1 MNNKKYSK
9 IIVFALSLALLIG
22 AAVGIVANAENS
34 ESAPEILA
42 KNIEYGDTL
51 KFMVAINPESVGG
64 EGKTVTFSVYEG
76 DPDNNGKML
85 GKSATAV
92 YEDTSETNLE
102 VDFAYIGTATYGI
115 SPLAYGENYYL
126 VVECDGAK
134 TVTQYSA
141 IEYFLERLYGDDIIN
156 ATEEA
161 ALLQKE
167 IYENAIAYGAS
178 VQKYA
183 AYEGKF
189 TGTNVADYNYVKVN
203 GGTINGASTAIVADG
218 DVTVALTEAVPSG
231 KEHTGWSITVGDET
245 AKVTGN
251 TVTITDSCTIAPI
264 FEANGSVE
272 TVSEG
277 ETFDNQPEANSD
289 GYYAVNKVI
298 ARGKKGTETDTAIFN
313 VVADPKDSGNYVAQL
328 GKTAYG
334 VDNSKSATY
343 LVSYTSRK
351 TAPSLIVFE
360 TKILINS
367 IDATGS
373 ESDLTIL
380 QVGMSKG
387 ATTSHL
393 LNLKQDVDGGEY
405 FYFSY
410 GKEADGSTIAE
421 SNEANRVAF
430 GEWAAVRIEVEN
442 TGELETT
449 VTRLYVNNIFAGEY
463 TGGGS
468 KSTNDMDSGAICY
481 LAGFNP
487 TVYIDN
493 SSIKETSL
501 AQ

>member
-51 KFMVAINPESVGG
+51 KFMVAIDPESVGG

-102 VDFAYIGTATYGI
+102 VDSAYIGTATYGI

-161 ALLQKE
+161 ELLQKD
-167 IYENAIAYGAS
+167 IYENAIAYGSS

-183 AYEGKF
+183 KYEGKF
-189 TGTNVADYNYVKVN
+189 NGTNVADYNYVKVE

-218 DVTVALTEAVPSG
+218 DVTVALTETVPSG
-231 KEHTGWSITVGDET
+231 KKHTGWSITVGDET
-245 AKVTGN
+245 AEVTGN

-277 ETFDNQPEANSD
+277 ETFDTQPAVND
-289 GYYAVNKVI
+289 AGYYAVNKII
-298 ARGKKGTETDTAIFN
+298 ARGTTGAETDTGIFE
-313 VVADPKDSGNYVAQL
+313 VVADPKNSNNSVAKL
-328 GKTAYG
+328 GKTQYG
-334 VDNSKSATY
+334 VDNSKNVSY
-343 LVSYTSRK
+343 LVSYTSKK

-360 TKILINS
+360 TKILINPVDTT
-367 IDATGS
+367 DATK
-373 ESDLTIL
+373 DPTIL
-380 QVGMSKG
+380 QIGMSKG

-393 LNLKQDVDGGEY
+393 LNFKQDMDGGEY
-405 FYFSY
+405 FYFTAMS
-410 GKEADGSTIAE
+410 GATDSTLDE
-421 SNEANRVAF
+421 NNEANRIAF
-430 GEWAAVRIEVEN
+430 NEWAAVRIEVEN
-442 TGELETT
+442 TGDLTTT
-449 VTRLYVNNIFAGEY
+449 VTRLYINNILVGGF

-468 KSTNDMDSGAICY
+468 KSTNDLDSGIIY
-481 LAGFNP
+481 YTTGSNP
-487 TVYIDN
+487 CVYIDN
-493 SSIKETSL
+493 SSITETSL